1 MKATRVR
8 EPGGTGVL
16 RLLPGRTQADLGE
29 NSRYLQNGNLRIVVT
44 SSPLAEAMEA
54 HRATEER
61 ATVGKLT
68 LLT

>member
-16 RLLPGRTQADLGE
+16 RLLPGRIQADLGE

-54 HRATEER
+54 HRATEGR
-61 ATVGKLT
+61 VTVGKLT